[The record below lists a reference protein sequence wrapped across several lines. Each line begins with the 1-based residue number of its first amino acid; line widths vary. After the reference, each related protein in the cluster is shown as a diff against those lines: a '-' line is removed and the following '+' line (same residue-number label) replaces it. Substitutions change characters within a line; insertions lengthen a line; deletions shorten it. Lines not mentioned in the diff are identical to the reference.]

1 MEQCKYKLPC
11 GWCDRKNEKCEMLKK
26 SIAQIPEFSNSTTHN
41 HIWIIKYITTSG
53 ITYYCSKCG
62 AIKHER

>member
-11 GWCDRKNEKCEMLKK
+11 GWCDRKNEKCEMLQK
-26 SIAQIPEFSNSTTHN
+26 SIAQIPEFSKSATHN